1 MGSGGEKRSGGPIML
16 GSNLV
21 LSQLLRQIVPRDHLL
36 FSSTP
41 NDQVQDQDSVSL
53 SPSLSSLIDEGR
65 EREREREI
73 DGLD

>member
-1 MGSGGEKRSGGPIML
+1 MEGRIPRGEIVMGSGGEKRSGGPIML

-41 NDQVQDQDSVSL
+41 NDQGQDQDSVSL
-53 SPSLSSLIDEGR
+53 SSSLSLA
-65 EREREREI
+65 
-73 DGLD
+73 

>member
-53 SPSLSSLIDEGR
+53 SLSPLSL
-65 EREREREI
+65 
-73 DGLD
+73 

>member
-1 MGSGGEKRSGGPIML
+1 ML

-65 EREREREI
+65 VRERER
-73 DGLD
+73 D

>member
-65 EREREREI
+65 VRERER
-73 DGLD
+73 D

>member
-1 MGSGGEKRSGGPIML
+1 ML

-65 EREREREI
+65 ERERER
-73 DGLD
+73 D